1 MITIPAENKQNMK
14 EGKVDMD
21 LTVLLSHEEIKVRQ
35 FLNLGG
41 GFPLLALLDI
51 RTGPFGTYFGLFTFG
66 FSSFS
71 ASSAGGFNA
80 MASISCSRFLT
91 TSPDG
96 CGVGGVCEF
105 SDKSLP
111 ESPGP
116 VGVSKN
122 SSSVSDLGDRGL
134 ISVIWLGN

>member
-1 MITIPAENKQNMK
+1 
-14 EGKVDMD
+14 MD
-21 LTVLLSHEEIKVRQ
+21 VGLNLVFCEEINSQ

-41 GFPLLALLDI
+41 GFPLLTLFDV
-51 RTGPFGTYFGLFTFG
+51 RTGPFGTYLGLLTFG

-71 ASSAGGFNA
+71 ATFGISSSGGFNA

-96 CGVGGVCEF
+96 FGVRGVCEF

-111 ESPGP
+111 ESPDP
-116 VGVSKN
+116 VGVSKTH
-122 SSSVSDLGDRGL
+122 LRFQ
-134 ISVIWLGN
+134 IWETEV

>member
-1 MITIPAENKQNMK
+1 
-14 EGKVDMD
+14 MD
-21 LTVLLSHEEIKVRQ
+21 VGLNLVFCEEINSQ

-41 GFPLLALLDI
+41 GFPLLALFDV
-51 RTGPFGTYFGLFTFG
+51 RTGPFGTYLGLLTFG

-71 ASSAGGFNA
+71 ATFGFSSSSGFNA

-96 CGVGGVCEF
+96 FGVRGVCEF

-111 ESPGP
+111 ESPDP
-116 VGVSKN
+116 VGVSIH
-122 SSSVSDLGDRGL
+122 LRFR
-134 ISVIWLGN
+134 IWETEA